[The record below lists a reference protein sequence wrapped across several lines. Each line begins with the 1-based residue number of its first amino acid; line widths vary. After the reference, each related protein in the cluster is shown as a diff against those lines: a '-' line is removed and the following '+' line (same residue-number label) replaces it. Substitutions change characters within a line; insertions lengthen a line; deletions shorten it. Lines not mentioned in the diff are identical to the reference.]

1 MGGEGAMTFLILA
14 GTLMLATVLMVRPAL
29 SEGGPPLVLQG
40 GFNGAGVV
48 LGFTCFIAIAV
59 VMDPL
64 FSFALLLAFLLHEF
78 GHVIAHRLIGHHDAR
93 FRLIPF
99 WNGARISDHTPTTDA
114 EAFFIALMGGP
125 GVSLAP
131 PMVLS
136 FTLAPPALSG
146 SSPLA
151 AEFFLQFAWQP
162 VR

>member
-1 MGGEGAMTFLILA
+1 MGEGAMTFLILA

-29 SEGGPPLVLQG
+29 SEGPPLVLQ

-114 EAFFIALMGGP
+114 EAFFIALMGP
-125 GVSLAP
+125 GVSLGPDGVELYPGPGTLRRPARWRQS
-131 PMVLS
+131 S
-136 FTLAPPALSG
+136 FCN
-146 SSPLA
+146 SP
-151 AEFFLQFAWQP
+151 WQP